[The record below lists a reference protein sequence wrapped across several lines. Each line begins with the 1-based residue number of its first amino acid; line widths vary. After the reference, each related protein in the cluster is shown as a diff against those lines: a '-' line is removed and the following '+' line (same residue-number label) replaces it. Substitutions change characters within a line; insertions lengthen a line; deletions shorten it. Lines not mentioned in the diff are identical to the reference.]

1 MKNERKVIDD
11 FMFEE
16 VYLLTTFMR
25 SDNKKRILEQLDEMN
40 SDDEEMLKLIANVKE
55 KISKMTREE
64 LNELMT
70 DLPPNEF
77 DAYGREE

>member
-1 MKNERKVIDD
+1 MNNKRKVIDD
-11 FMFEE
+11 LMFEE

-25 SDNKKRILEQLDEMN
+25 SDNKKRILEQLDEMT
-40 SDDEEMLKLIANVKE
+40 SDDEEMLELIASVKE
-55 KISKMTREE
+55 KISPMTREE

-77 DAYGREE
+77 ATYGREE